1 MAVIERD
8 NKGLSIARRCVL
20 LGISRSLLYYTP
32 KGESFEN
39 EYLMRLIDAQYLKT
53 PWYGARQMARQLK
66 RQGHWVNR
74 KRVGR
79 LMAKMGL
86 VAVYPA
92 PKTSKPHP
100 AHRIYPYLLGEVAIS
115 RPNQVWCA
123 DITYIPM
130 RRGFLYLMAIMDWY
144 SRRVLTWQLSNTLD
158 ADFCVEA
165 LQEAIARFGVPE
177 IFNTDQGC
185 QFASAEFTGV
195 LALHGIRISMD
206 GRGRWIDNVFIE
218 RLWRSLKYECVYLE
232 AFESPRDART
242 KIDYWIKY
250 YKHQRPHSS
259 LEKRTPHEAYQGI
272 KPVALAA

>member
-1 MAVIERD
+1 V
-8 NKGLSIARRCVL
+8 S
-20 LGISRSLLYYTP
+20 
-32 KGESFEN
+32 
-39 EYLMRLIDAQYLKT
+39 
-53 PWYGARQMARQLK
+53 
-66 RQGHWVNR
+66 R
-74 KRVGR
+74 KRMSR
-79 LMAKMGL
+79 LMAKLGL
-86 VAVYPA
+86 VAVYPR
-92 PKTSKPHP
+92 PKTAKSHSPH
-100 AHRIYPYLLGEVAIS
+100 HRYPYLAAGFSTCGDHGLALAPRAVFPAVEHGFRPTCVAAL
-115 RPNQVWCA
+115 PA
-123 DITYIPM
+123 
-130 RRGFLYLMAIMDWY
+130 AI
-144 SRRVLTWQLSNTLD
+144 
-158 ADFCVEA
+158 E
-165 LQEAIARFGVPE
+165 RFGVPE

-185 QFASAEFTGV
+185 QFGSAEFTGV